1 MKTKKRFN
9 TVKEAPKKQRSM
21 VRESDT
27 SIRRS
32 RPSNTSMNVGE
43 EDNGVPIF
51 GGGELLSEIHSDH
64 SRNSSTISPIGG
76 VEKKS
81 RLSQKSKFQKT
92 ENDFKTREE
101 IFKKEQDKLRN
112 VHSSDSRF
120 SNDETSKNQTH
131 LTFQTS
137 KFLENDELGDE
148 PLYIPDGQSTIS
160 NNDAEYLETLIDA
173 LNQPKQDRGE
183 ENSKINIKIEEA
195 REHFSRRSQN
205 TKRSPPLDKFSTLI
219 SQMKDKMAQKND
231 SVDPSKNFEFEQ
243 LVLQLKTEFR
253 NICNTKRKSPE
264 QRVEY
269 PQTSRRTQKYQLD
282 NVGISKPN

>member
-32 RPSNTSMNVGE
+32 RPSNTSMNAGE

-131 LTFQTS
+131 LTF
-137 KFLENDELGDE
+137 
-148 PLYIPDGQSTIS
+148 
-160 NNDAEYLETLIDA
+160 
-173 LNQPKQDRGE
+173 
-183 ENSKINIKIEEA
+183 
-195 REHFSRRSQN
+195 
-205 TKRSPPLDKFSTLI
+205 
-219 SQMKDKMAQKND
+219 
-231 SVDPSKNFEFEQ
+231 
-243 LVLQLKTEFR
+243 
-253 NICNTKRKSPE
+253 
-264 QRVEY
+264 
-269 PQTSRRTQKYQLD
+269 
-282 NVGISKPN
+282 